1 MTLTAPQQYIAIKI
15 INTSKQEPE
24 QSGFIHL
31 RRYSMTEI
39 FAILLVIEVIMII
52 RGTIQGRMLPWVLAL
67 IATLILIAGT
77 VGRIV

>member
-1 MTLTAPQQYIAIKI
+1 MTPLRTARKERMEKD
-15 INTSKQEPE
+15 TKEPE

-31 RRYSMTEI
+31 RRHSMTEI

>member
-1 MTLTAPQQYIAIKI
+1 MK
-15 INTSKQEPE
+15 
-24 QSGFIHL
+24 
-31 RRYSMTEI
+31 EI
-39 FAILLVIEVIMII
+39 FAILLVIEIFMII